1 MATFSIEIW
10 LALGAGAAI
19 AVLATLHALASAA
32 RNEIHMHDLQNR
44 VAHLRIDYY
53 RRMRATGADRLGPG
67 VIEAAPIEEV
77 EPEPARQAA

>member
-10 LALGAGAAI
+10 LALGAVTAI

-32 RNEIHMHDLQNR
+32 SGEIHMHDLQHR
-44 VAHLRIDYY
+44 VAQLRIDYY

-67 VIEAAPIEEV
+67 VIEAAPVEEV
-77 EPEPARQAA
+77 EPEPVRQAA